1 MRSSF
6 FMFNYYF
13 RVLGVVPDV
22 ILSGVKCRMFE
33 TLQTEPCVLSRR
45 NSRLSFPAQILR
57 LIPQLRFNTACFTFI
72 VSHRSE

>member
-22 ILSGVKCRMFE
+22 ILSGVKC
-33 TLQTEPCVLSRR
+33 
-45 NSRLSFPAQILR
+45 RLSFPAQILR